1 MSQVTKV
8 LLIKNAKYLESYFK
22 DITSSNRKTQFQIVN
37 YFNTFFAMLSFANF
51 QCDKGLN
58 MFFLIPFN
66 WSKPQTCN
74 RSRQGLSTFD
84 PLFNEVTDEMYQR
97 LTKKFDLMTSLDDA
111 LDFYHNQTDKVE
123 KGFLDLFLV
132 VGKNNVSEVIFWQNK
147 CYIWNFSIANW

>member
-1 MSQVTKV
+1 MQISNVTK
-8 LLIKNAKYLESYFK
+8 A
-22 DITSSNRKTQFQIVN
+22 Q
-37 YFNTFFAMLSFANF
+37 
-51 QCDKGLN
+51 LN
-58 MFFLIPFN
+58 MFFIPFN

-97 LTKKFDLMTSLDDA
+97 LTKRFNLMMTSLDDA
-111 LDFYHNQTDKVE
+111 LDFYNNQTDKVE

-147 CYIWNFSIANW
+147 FYIWTISITNWYLQCFFMKLKTFFTCSID